1 MTVLIITKGDSNM
14 SFEDVREKLMGASK
28 GSSIFILSEAE
39 ALSQKENIA
48 TKAYDLNRILSGS
61 L

>member
-1 MTVLIITKGDSNM
+1 M
-14 SFEDVREKLMGASK
+14 SFEEVKEKLLSASK
-28 GSSIFILSEAE
+28 GNRIFILSEAD
-39 ALSQKENIA
+39 ALSQTENIA